1 MTDLATAL
9 AARSTREVYEDHLRL
24 ANDNDLEADLAR
36 NVAED
41 VVMLTGRGVFRGHDG
56 VRELARQL
64 MSEIPSG
71 RWTYVTQLFEG
82 PMAFLEWTVDE
93 GPFRIRDGA
102 DSYLIEGGRIR
113 MQTIHYTV
121 EDDRGRV
128 LIRPDGT
135 RTTPQ

>member
-1 MTDLATAL
+1 MSDPTANLAT
-9 AARSTREVYEDHLRL
+9 RSTQEVYEDHLRL
-24 ANDNDLEADLAR
+24 ADTNDLEGDLER

-41 VVMLTGRGVFRGHDG
+41 VVMLTGRGVFRGHEG

-71 RWTYVTQLFEG
+71 RWTYVTRLFEG
-82 PMAFLEWTVDE
+82 PMAFLEWTVDD

-102 DSYLIEGGRIR
+102 DSYLIERGKIR
-113 MQTIHYTV
+113 FQTIHYTV

-128 LIRPDGT
+128 LIRADGT
-135 RTTPQ
+135 RTADG

>member
-1 MTDLATAL
+1 MTDLATDL

-24 ANDNDLEADLAR
+24 ADVNDLDGDLER
-36 NVAED
+36 NVAPD

-64 MSEIPSG
+64 MEEIPSG
-71 RWTYVTQLFEG
+71 RWTYVTRLFEG

-102 DSYLIEGGRIR
+102 DSYLIEGGKIR

-135 RTTPQ
+135 RTTPE

>member
-1 MTDLATAL
+1 
-9 AARSTREVYEDHLRL
+9 
-24 ANDNDLEADLAR
+24 
-36 NVAED
+36 
-41 VVMLTGRGVFRGHDG
+41 
-56 VRELARQL
+56 

-71 RWTYVTQLFEG
+71 RWTYDTRLFEA

-102 DSYLIEGGRIR
+102 DSRLVENGKIR

-128 LIRPDGT
+128 LIRADGT
-135 RTTPQ
+135 RTAPG

>member
-1 MTDLATAL
+1 MGDRSEDLAGRT
-9 AARSTREVYEDHLRL
+9 TREVFEDHLRL
-24 ANDNDLEADLAR
+24 ASAGDVDADLAR

-41 VVMLTGRGVFRGHDG
+41 IVLLTGRGVFRGHDG
-56 VRELARQL
+56 VLLLARQL

-71 RWTYVTQLFEG
+71 RWTYVTTLFEG

-102 DSYLIEGGRIR
+102 DSYLVERGRIR

-121 EDDRGRV
+121 EDEQGRV
-128 LIRPDGT
+128 FIAADGT
-135 RTTPQ
+135 RPPSS

>member
-1 MTDLATAL
+1 MSDPGEDL

-24 ANDNDLEADLAR
+24 ALDGDFEADLAR

-41 VVMLTGRGVFRGHDG
+41 LVALTGRGVFRGHEG

-64 MSEIPSG
+64 FEEIPSG

-93 GPFRIRDGA
+93 GPYRIRDGA
-102 DSYLIEGGRIR
+102 DSYLIEGGKIR

-121 EDDRGRV
+121 EDEHGRV
-128 LIRPDGT
+128 LIRADGT
-135 RTTPQ
+135 RPTAG

>member
-1 MTDLATAL
+1 MGDDL
-9 AARSTREVYEDHLRL
+9 AARSTQAVYEDHLRL
-24 ANDNDLEADLAR
+24 ADEGDIEGDLAR

-41 VVMLTGRGVFRGHDG
+41 VVVLTGRGIFRGHEG

-71 RWTYVTQLFEG
+71 RWTYVTELFEG

-102 DSYLIEGGRIR
+102 DSYLVERGKIR

-135 RTTPQ
+135 RTTPS

>member
-1 MTDLATAL
+1 MGDPATDL
-9 AARSTREVYEDHLRL
+9 AARSTQEVYEDHLRL
-24 ANDNDLEADLAR
+24 ADEGDIEGDLAR

-64 MSEIPSG
+64 MEEIPSG
-71 RWTYVTQLFEG
+71 RWTYVTRLFEG

-102 DSYLIEGGRIR
+102 DSYLVENGKIR

-128 LIRPDGT
+128 LIRADGT
-135 RTTPQ
+135 RTTPE